1 MRKEY
6 KEYQFDKMVQSIVHF
21 GSLAKDGTDKE
32 CFGMFRYAPHF
43 KEVFGTIL
51 GTGEPGVKLMK
62 MVDKYLCDVLNA
74 SAQGKK
80 VALCTFNFS
89 PAVLKPLGVVPL
101 VVEPLTTL
109 GVMMWLRGMGE
120 YLNYCCELGFTE
132 TSCSAQRG
140 AMGAYLAG
148 LGVKPDF
155 VLCNSVGVCDTN
167 ATAFNF
173 AAEYLDLPFYQL
185 NALPLF
191 ADKRTIDYQHR
202 DFRGLISFVE
212 EQTGK
217 KLDVGLMREVI
228 HEIKKQDDLINEIQ
242 DLMQL
247 KPSPV
252 PGTYNV
258 FMYSVKFIYGG
269 YPEGTEV
276 LESMLKH
283 AKQNAAQGRAGT
295 ASGKE
300 VARCFSVYVDHYSAQ
315 LRPWAWFDSKDI
327 SHVGSMMNGFWP
339 DGAPVAKG
347 ELAEGIYKLDATN
360 RDTMLDSLC
369 DQMSRMPMVKQ
380 IRGPMDDPHQWLL
393 ETRGSIRTFKPD
405 FCTYT
410 GTIGCRNTWG
420 AIKVLARDTEKMG
433 LPTLIL
439 FGDAFDQRIT
449 SWESMR
455 ERIDEFLSIRGI
467 LK

>member
-6 KEYQFDKMVQSIVHF
+6 REYNFDRMVQSLIHF
-21 GSLAKDGTDKE
+21 GSLAKDGTEKE
-32 CFGMFRYAPHF
+32 CYGMFRYAPHF
-43 KEVFGTIL
+43 KDVFETIL
-51 GTGEPGVKLMK
+51 GTNEPGVLLMK
-62 MVDKYLCDVLNA
+62 MVDKYLCEVLTA
-74 SAQGKK
+74 HEQGKK
-80 VALCTFNFS
+80 IALCTFNFS
-89 PAVLKPLGVVPL
+89 PGVLKPLGVVPI
-101 VVEPLTTL
+101 VVEPITTL

-155 VLCNSVGVCDTN
+155 VLCNSIGVCDTN

-173 AAEYLDLPFYQL
+173 AAEYLNLPFYQL
-185 NALPLF
+185 NAPPTLV
-191 ADKRTIDYQHR
+191 DERSRDYSRQ
-202 DFRGLISFVE
+202 DFRGLIAFVE

-217 KLDVGLMREVI
+217 KLDFDLMREVI
-228 HEIKKQDDLINEIQ
+228 NETIKQDEIINDIQ

-252 PGTYNV
+252 PGSFNV
-258 FMYSVKFIYGG
+258 FMYSVKYLYGG
-269 YPEGTEV
+269 SREGTEV
-276 LESMLKH
+276 LESMLKV
-283 AKQNAAQGRAGT
+283 AKGNAAEGRAGT

-300 VARCFSVYVDHYSAQ
+300 DARAFAMYVDHYSAQ
-315 LRPWAWFDSKDI
+315 LRPWAWLDSKNI
-327 SHVGSMMNGFWP
+327 SHMGCMMNSFWP
-339 DGAPVAKG
+339 ENAPYAQGDLK
-347 ELAEGIYKLDATN
+347 EGTYSMSTKSMDSMI
-360 RDTMLDSLC
+360 DSLC

-380 IRGPMDDPHQWLL
+380 IRGPMDDPHQWLSD
-393 ETRGSIRTFKPD
+393 TMASIHTYKPD
-405 FCTYT
+405 FCMYT

-420 AIKVLARDTEKMG
+420 AIKILARDTEKLG

-439 FGDAFDQRIT
+439 FGDAFDHRIT

-455 ERIDEFLSIRGI
+455 DRIEEFISIRGI

>member
-1 MRKEY
+1 
-6 KEYQFDKMVQSIVHF
+6 
-21 GSLAKDGTDKE
+21 
-32 CFGMFRYAPHF
+32 
-43 KEVFGTIL
+43 
-51 GTGEPGVKLMK
+51 
-62 MVDKYLCDVLNA
+62 
-74 SAQGKK
+74 
-80 VALCTFNFS
+80 
-89 PAVLKPLGVVPL
+89 
-101 VVEPLTTL
+101 
-109 GVMMWLRGMGE
+109 
-120 YLNYCCELGFTE
+120 
-132 TSCSAQRG
+132 
-140 AMGAYLAG
+140 
-148 LGVKPDF
+148 
-155 VLCNSVGVCDTN
+155 LCNSVGVCDTN

-191 ADKRTIDYQHR
+191 ADERTASYQHR

-212 EQTGK
+212 EQTGM
-217 KLDVGLMREVI
+217 KLDVDLMRDVI
-228 HEIKKQDDLINEIQ
+228 KEIKKQDDLINEIQ
-242 DLMQL
+242 DYMQL

-252 PGTYNV
+252 PGVFNV

-276 LESMLKH
+276 LESMLKLV
-283 AKQNAAQGRAGT
+283 KQNAAEGRAGT
-295 ASGKE
+295 TSGKE

-315 LRPWAWFDSKDI
+315 LRPWAWFDAKDI

-339 DGAPVAKG
+339 EGAPAAKG
-347 ELAEGIYKLDATN
+347 ELAGGVYKLDAAN
-360 RDTMLDSLC
+360 RDTMIDSLC

-420 AIKVLARDTEKMG
+420 AIKVLARDTEAMG

-455 ERIDEFLSIRGI
+455 DRLDEFLSIRGI